1 MLPKRI
7 MNKTYKFKTQSEFIK
22 FTPLTEIFSRDE
34 IEHLIIPARFEPHM
48 CHKNAALAAGIFKC
62 DYCEGII
69 YGILDH
75 AFNRIVRNGKI
86 YYFDVTEFA
95 NNNYNYNIETTD
107 VLLLRTYNL
116 DNILEVLSD
125 FGMYFITTG
134 RMTNMPYTEKFG
146 NFIIDDNGKARNV
159 SDYSETTKLIFQRN
173 SLYNSL
179 KDEKD

>member
-1 MLPKRI
+1 M
-7 MNKTYKFKTQSEFIK
+7 FIK
-22 FTPLTEIFSRDE
+22 QNSLT
-34 IEHLIIPARFEPHM
+34 
-48 CHKNAALAAGIFKC
+48 
-62 DYCEGII
+62 Y
-69 YGILDH
+69 
-75 AFNRIVRNGKI
+75 
-86 YYFDVTEFA
+86 
-95 NNNYNYNIETTD
+95 IETTD

-125 FGMYFITTG
+125 FGMYFTTTG